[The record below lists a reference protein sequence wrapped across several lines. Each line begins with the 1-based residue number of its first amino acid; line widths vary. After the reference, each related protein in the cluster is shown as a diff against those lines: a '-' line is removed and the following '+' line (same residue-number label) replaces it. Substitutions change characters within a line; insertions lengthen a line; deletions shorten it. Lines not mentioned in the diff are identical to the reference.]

1 MSEEEESYDWSSM
14 HRVLSLFRD
23 LCFDENELRE
33 LVMRCPR
40 LVFEDSRKWTLLLAG
55 CQTKLGSSRTELW
68 SFFYKFPE
76 IKVKRCVLNIR
87 HCFLFLN
94 QIKMECDKISGKA
107 LSLDV
112 IKVDIY
118 NTRASVFKE
127 AIVQAT
133 SLSD

>member
-23 LCFDENELRE
+23 LCFDENELCE

-40 LVFEDSRKWTLLLAG
+40 LVFEDSGEWTLLLAG
-55 CQTKLGSSRTELW
+55 CQTKFGSSRSEMW
-68 SFFYKFPE
+68 SFFYKFSE
-76 IKVKRCVLNIR
+76 IQVKRCVLNIR
-87 HCFLFLN
+87 HCFLFLD
-94 QIKMECDKISGKA
+94 QIKMECDEISGQP

-112 IKVDIY
+112 ITVDIY
-118 NTRASVFKE
+118 NTRASVFKQ

-133 SLSD
+133 SFWD